1 MDEVEQFWEDQ
12 LKRRAF
18 AEGQAALFTGAAN
31 PYVAVTARQAWRDG
45 YDDAKSKQP
54 ATS

>member
-1 MDEVEQFWEDQ
+1 MTDEVEELFEES

-18 AEGQAALFTGAAN
+18 AAGYEAFKTGAAN

-45 YDDAKSKQP
+45 YDAAKAEAK
-54 ATS
+54 